1 MTDALAVSHL
11 KVATGST
18 LTPLVDRLSKHADV
32 NRLGHASKP
41 EFSGLLDALSATSE
55 PQTPATAAAVTGNDS
70 TPPAAAVS
78 MADQPVAPSA
88 AKAATKRYDH
98 VAAAKGR

>member
-1 MTDALAVSHL
+1 MTDVLAVSHL

-32 NRLGHASKP
+32 NRPGHASKP

-55 PQTPATAAAVTGNDS
+55 PQSQATVSAVTGNDVA
-70 TPPAAAVS
+70 PPASAAS
-78 MADQPVAPSA
+78 TANLPVAPSA

>member
-1 MTDALAVSHL
+1 MTDVLAVSHL

-32 NRLGHASKP
+32 NRAGHASKP
-41 EFSGLLDALSATSE
+41 EFSGLLEALSATTE
-55 PQTPATAAAVTGNDS
+55 PQSPATAAAVIENDAA
-70 TPPAAAVS
+70 PPAPAVS
-78 MADQPVAPSA
+78 IADQPVAPSA

>member
-32 NRLGHASKP
+32 NRPGHASKP
-41 EFSGLLDALSATSE
+41 EFSGLLDAFSATSE
-55 PQTPATAAAVTGNDS
+55 PQSPAPAAAATGNDAA
-70 TPPAAAVS
+70 PPASTVS
-78 MADQPVAPSA
+78 IADRPVAPSA

-98 VAAAKGR
+98 VAATKGR